1 MALSVNFTA
10 TQSAANPNEITLTD
24 TSTGSDGTIT
34 TRRVYIATADGTYLV
49 ESGTSTDYEVWALP
63 LATNIT
69 LDVLTEATSPNI
81 TVQWLAGNTVVYSK
95 TTLFD
100 FNLQIYLALI
110 GLTQTQL
117 SNPNIVQD
125 TTYYGNKIQL
135 MVNAKDSET
144 AVTYNDDIYLAQSAL
159 DRANYMVEN
168 SDYYF

>member
-1 MALSVNFTA
+1 MALSVDFTA
-10 TQSAANPNEITLTD
+10 TQSAANPNEITLVD

-34 TRRVYIATADGTYLV
+34 TRRVYIATAEGTYLV
-49 ESGTSTDYEVWALP
+49 QSGTTTDYEVWALP

-69 LDVLTEATSPNI
+69 LDVLTEATAPNI
-81 TVQWLAGNTVVYSK
+81 TVQWLAGSTVVYSK

-100 FNLQIYLALI
+100 FDLQIYLALI

-117 SNPNIVQD
+117 SNPSIVQD
-125 TTYYGNKIQL
+125 TSYYNSKIQL
-135 MVNAKDSET
+135 MVNVKDSET

-168 SDYYF
+168 SNDYF